1 MMKRKKCI
9 NSRVWL
15 VVLGFFSV
23 VAVFC
28 VASAWNLLP
37 EKAYTTEDF
46 QIAFEKSGFDFN
58 RNAVDDYLDLL
69 TGAKKDAEN
78 HPKYDPSYIS
88 GGYPEEDQ
96 GVCTDVIWRAF
107 REAGLSFKDMIDKD
121 IQSDSEAYGI
131 AVPDP
136 NIDFRRVGNLHIFF
150 EKYGR
155 SLTTDIDAIAEWQ
168 AGDIVFFGEDTHIG
182 LISDKRNRKGHAY
195 VIHNAGQPNRE
206 EDLFK
211 RTLPCAHY
219 RVDFQKLQKV
229 GLLEGFE
236 DIWEAVP
243 SE

>member
-1 MMKRKKCI
+1 MKRRL
-9 NSRVWL
+9 NRRTWL
-15 VVLGFFSV
+15 VVLVLFLVVVVFYSASV
-23 VAVFC
+23 
-28 VASAWNLLP
+28 WNLLP

-69 TGAKKDAEN
+69 EGAKKDAKN

-88 GGYPEEDQ
+88 GGYPEEDR

-107 REAGLSFKDMIDKD
+107 REAGLSFKDMIDQD
-121 IQSDSEAYGI
+121 IQSDPEAYGI
-131 AVPDP
+131 DVPDP

-168 AGDIVFFGEDTHIG
+168 AGDIVFFGEDAHIG
-182 LISDKRNRKGHAY
+182 MLSDKRNRKGHAY

-211 RTLPCAHY
+211 RTLPRAHY
-219 RVDFQKLQKV
+219 RVDFQKLQEV
-229 GLLEGFE
+229 GLLDGFE
-236 DIWEAVP
+236 GVLEAVP
-243 SE
+243 FD